1 MPSGHLEMFFFERNI
16 PRYREILYL
25 FALCLEV
32 MNNG

>member
-1 MPSGHLEMFFFERNI
+1 MPSGHLEMFFERNI

-25 FALCLEV
+25 FALCLGV